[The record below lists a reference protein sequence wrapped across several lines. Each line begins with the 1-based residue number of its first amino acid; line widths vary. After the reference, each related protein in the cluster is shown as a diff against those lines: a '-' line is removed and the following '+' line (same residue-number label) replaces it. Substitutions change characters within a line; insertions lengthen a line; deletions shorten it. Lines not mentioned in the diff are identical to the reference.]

1 MTYPGGDDAERKS
14 TIGPA
19 EALRPVVV
27 PPEYLDLGPVELEL
41 RPKRIRIVAWV
52 LAVLLFAFF
61 ATGALLV
68 YVKSAG
74 FNFRPADQVAMV
86 VLGLLLAGGALLFT
100 RPRLRAGRGG
110 VEVRATILTRRVAW
124 EDVLAVSFPDGAQFA
139 RLDLPDDEYLVVSAI
154 QAVDRERAAH
164 AIRSLRAL
172 HARYG
177 TPLA

>member
-1 MTYPGGDDAERKS
+1 MTFPGG
-14 TIGPA
+14 

-27 PPEYLDLGPVELEL
+27 PPEGLDLGPVELEM
-41 RPKRIRIVAWV
+41 RPKRIRWVAWV

-86 VLGLLLAGGALLFT
+86 VLGLLLAGGTLLFT

-124 EDVLAVSFPDGAQFA
+124 DDVVAVSFPDGAQFA
-139 RLDLPDDEYLVVSAI
+139 RLDLPDDEYLVVAAI
-154 QAVDRERAAH
+154 QAVDKEHAARGIT
-164 AIRSLRAL
+164 ALRAL

>member
-1 MTYPGGDDAERKS
+1 MSTPGDDAERSS
-14 TIGPA
+14 TIRAGS
-19 EALRPVVV
+19 ESLRPVVV
-27 PPEYLDLGPVELEL
+27 PPEDLDLGPVELEV
-41 RPKRIRIVAWV
+41 RPKRIRWVAWV

-86 VLGLLLAGGALLFT
+86 VLGLILAGGALLFT

-124 EDVLAVSFPDGAQFA
+124 DDVVAVSFPDGAQFA
-139 RLDLPDDEYLVVSAI
+139 RLDLPDDEYLVVAAI
-154 QAVDRERAAH
+154 QAVDKERAARG
-164 AIRSLRAL
+164 IGQLRSL

>member
-1 MTYPGGDDAERKS
+1 MSSPGGDGAERSS
-14 TIGPA
+14 TSSPDP
-19 EALRPVVV
+19 LRPVVV

-41 RPKRIRIVAWV
+41 RPKRIRWVAWV

-110 VEVRATILTRRVAW
+110 VEVRATVLTRRVAW
-124 EDVLAVSFPDGAQFA
+124 DDVVAVSFPDGAQFA
-139 RLDLPDDEYLVVSAI
+139 RLDLPDDEYLVVAAI
-154 QAVDRERAAH
+154 QAVDKEHAARG
-164 AIRSLRAL
+164 IRSLREL

>member
-1 MTYPGGDDAERKS
+1 MSAPGDDADRSS
-14 TIGPA
+14 TIGA
-19 EALRPVVV
+19 GSGSLRPVVV
-27 PPEYLDLGPVELEL
+27 PPEDLDLGPVELEL
-41 RPKRIRIVAWV
+41 HPKRIRWVAWV

-124 EDVLAVSFPDGAQFA
+124 EDIVAVSFPDGAQFA

-154 QAVDRERAAH
+154 QAVDREHAAH
-164 AIRSLRAL
+164 GIRSLRAL
-172 HARYG
+172 HTRYG

>member
-1 MTYPGGDDAERKS
+1 MSAPQD
-14 TIGPA
+14 PA
-19 EALRPVVV
+19 PVVV
-27 PPEYLDLGPVELEL
+27 PPEDLDLGPVELEL
-41 RPKRIRIVAWV
+41 RPLRIRWVAWI
-52 LAVLLFAFF
+52 LAVVLFAFF
-61 ATGALLV
+61 AIGALLV
-68 YVKSAG
+68 YVQSAG

-86 VLGLLLAGGALLFT
+86 VLGLILAGGALLFT

-124 EDVLAVSFPDGAQFA
+124 ADVVAVSFPDGAQFA

-154 QAVDRERAAH
+154 QAVDKERAARGI
-164 AIRSLRAL
+164 ARLREL

>member
-1 MTYPGGDDAERKS
+1 MSVGPGG
-14 TIGPA
+14 

-27 PPEYLDLGPVELEL
+27 PPEALDLGPVELEI
-41 RPKRIRIVAWV
+41 RPRRIPWVAWIVAV
-52 LAVLLFAFF
+52 LVFAFF
-61 ATGALLV
+61 ATGAMLV
-68 YVKSAG
+68 YVRSAG

-86 VLGLLLAGGALLFT
+86 VLGLLLAGATLLLT

-124 EDVLAVSFPDGAQFA
+124 DDVLAVSFPDGAQFA
-139 RLDLPDDEYLVVSAI
+139 RLELPDDEYLVVAAI
-154 QAVDRERAAH
+154 QAVDREHAAH

-177 TPLA
+177 TPLG